1 MKWVVP
7 MSEKLRLVFTSDV
20 HASDRVYKKFLKA
33 AEFYNAQI
41 LVLGGDVT
49 GKAIIP
55 ILSTDKGYI
64 SQLHGE
70 THEATEASL
79 GEYVQR
85 VRDAGLYPYVT
96 SREAYDELSQD
107 KEKLQALFEELMV
120 KRMKEWVQ
128 MAEERLGN
136 TGVKVYI
143 SPGNDDTLAIDP
155 VLSGSKFVVNPEG
168 HIVEVDGYQMATLG
182 ITNPT
187 PWHTPREQ
195 SEDELYLTI
204 KKLVEGH
211 AFDDM
216 IFNFH
221 CPPYGTP
228 LDLAPRLDEQLHPVM
243 SGDEVEIIHV
253 GSTAVRKAIE
263 ELQPMLGVHGH
274 IHESRGVC
282 KIRKTV
288 CLNPGSEYGEGLLRC
303 TIIDLKDGKL
313 KSYANATG

>member
-1 MKWVVP
+1 
-7 MSEKLRLVFTSDV
+7 MSEKLRMVFTSDV

-55 ILSTDKGYI
+55 ILSADRGGYI
-64 SQLHGE
+64 SQLYGE
-70 THEATEASL
+70 TYEITEANL
-79 GEYVQR
+79 EGFVQR

-96 SREAYDELSQD
+96 SDEAYESLKQD
-107 KEKLQALFEELMV
+107 REKLQALFEELMV
-120 KRMKEWVQ
+120 KRMKEWVK

-136 TGVKVYI
+136 TQVKVYI

-168 HIVEVDGYQMATLG
+168 HVVGVDGYHMATLG

-187 PWHTPREQ
+187 PWHTPRELG
-195 SEDELYLTI
+195 EDELYSTI

-211 AFDDM
+211 SAFDDM

-228 LDLAPRLDEQLHPVM
+228 LDLAPRLDDQFHPVM

-282 KIRKTV
+282 KIGKTV

-313 KSYANATG
+313 KNYANATG